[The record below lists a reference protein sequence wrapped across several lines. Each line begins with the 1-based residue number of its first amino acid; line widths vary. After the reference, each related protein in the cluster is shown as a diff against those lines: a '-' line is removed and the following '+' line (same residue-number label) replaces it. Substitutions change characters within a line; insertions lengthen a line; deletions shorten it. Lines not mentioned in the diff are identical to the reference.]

1 LLRVL
6 AHTITILAF
15 LVLGFRTIGRRALA
29 QLSVIDFVVILLLG
43 SAVETSMVA
52 GDTSLVAGLVCA
64 GTLFAANRALV
75 VVLRRSS
82 RLRYVVAGS
91 PILLVNDGQVIAGHL
106 RRAGIT
112 PADLQEALRQRGEEG
127 ASHLHQ
133 VILEADGTIHVIPA
147 KGPGTSFPSS

>member
-1 LLRVL
+1 VTVSLVRVL
-6 AHTITILAF
+6 AHTIAILAF
-15 LVLGFRTIGRRALA
+15 LVVGFRTIGRRVLA

-52 GDTSLVAGLVCA
+52 GNTSLVAGLICA
-64 GTLFAANRALV
+64 ATLLAANRGLV
-75 VVLRRSS
+75 AVLRRSR
-82 RLRYVVAGS
+82 RLRYVVAGT
-91 PILLVNDGQVIAGHL
+91 PVLLVNDGKVIPGHL

-112 PADLQEALRQRGEEG
+112 SADLQEALRQRGEAS

-147 KGPGTSFPSS
+147 KPATA